1 MADQAVGRLP
11 SPLQFPSRFAVLRC
25 SSMAT
30 IPRYK
35 SHLRFPETDPFPE
48 YGGVEPENEE
58 GGVDPYS
65 VRVRQAL
72 LHMRSP
78 AQVRKVEWMVRLL
91 YSRGTG
97 GAAITGAQGQ
107 ACMWLPGNVR
117 QQVQTALN
125 DAVSAGF
132 VTVSG
137 GKYQLTEE
145 GRQHAW

>member
-1 MADQAVGRLP
+1 MADQAVGKLP
-11 SPLQFPSRFAVLRC
+11 SPLQFSSRFAVLRC
-25 SSMAT
+25 SSMA

-65 VRVRQAL
+65 VQARQAL
-72 LHMRSP
+72 LDMRSR

-97 GAAITGAQGQ
+97 GAAIPGAQGQ

-125 DAVSAGF
+125 DAGSAGF

-137 GKYQLTEE
+137 GNYQLTEE